1 MMKLIIDRGNTALKW
16 QVLKSGV
23 LHEQGQALNTVPL
36 TDVLQPLTGER
47 FTSIYVSNVG
57 SVDFCKQLS
66 EWADEHLQL
75 SPVFVESARTACG
88 VTNAYDHPKQLGVD
102 RWLAMIAAHK
112 TYPGMLCVVDIGTA
126 LTMDFLDDDG
136 LHLGGF
142 IVPGVELMKTSLL
155 GQTEKISLQDKPSN
169 NQFGK
174 NTSEAVF
181 LGIEQMLQ
189 AFIEQKMVQT
199 QVNYQQVI
207 SLILTGGYA
216 KPLAAGLSIPYQL
229 HTELVLDG
237 LNMLGEQASS

>member
-36 TDVLQPLTGER
+36 TDVLQPLNDVP

-57 SVDFCKQLS
+57 SIDFCKQLTK
-66 EWADEHLQL
+66 WAVNHKQ
-75 SPVFVESARTACG
+75 SPPVFVESARTACG
-88 VTNAYDHPKQLGVD
+88 VTNAYDRPEQLGVD

-142 IVPGVELMKTSLL
+142 IVPGVGLMKTSLL
-155 GQTEKISLQDKPSN
+155 GQTEKIVLQDSPSN
-169 NQFGK
+169 NQLGK
-174 NTSEAVF
+174 NTTEAVL

-189 AFIEQKMVQT
+189 AFIEQKVT
-199 QVNYQQVI
+199 QMQVEYQQVI

-216 KPLAAGLSIPYQL
+216 NTLAAGLSIPYQL

-237 LNMLGEQASS
+237 LNKLGEQASL